1 MTDLAFELAFFWK
14 VSPNETLA
22 LSLSRLLAWDQQAE
36 RINKELNDG
45 G

>member
-1 MTDLAFELAFFWK
+1 LAFFWK
-14 VSPNETLA
+14 VSPTETLR
-22 LSLSRLLAWDQQAE
+22 LPFSRLLAWERQAA